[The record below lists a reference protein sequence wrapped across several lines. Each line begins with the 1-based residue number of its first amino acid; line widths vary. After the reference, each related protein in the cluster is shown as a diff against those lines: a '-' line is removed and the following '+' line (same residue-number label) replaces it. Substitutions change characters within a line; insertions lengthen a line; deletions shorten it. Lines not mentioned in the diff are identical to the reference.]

1 MAYCIAL
8 GYSTLETIPAPCFHR
23 NSSSNYHDRESFPMM
38 PSKKRNSCCHYKQTK
53 KMVQDKLSNETGQVV
68 LLKDLSNLSTLMKSG
83 STRNNLEVTVKEL
96 TEQYGR
102 LLCRF

>member
-1 MAYCIAL
+1 
-8 GYSTLETIPAPCFHR
+8 
-23 NSSSNYHDRESFPMM
+23 
-38 PSKKRNSCCHYKQTK
+38 
-53 KMVQDKLSNETGQVV
+53 MVQDKLSNETGQVV